1 MIYDVKKYNV
11 FSLFSIFLKLNYDSE
26 VYVQFRRYVEESNWL
41 KKGNNY
47 YVKSINIYFSHAS
60 GFHDYFD
67 KNVKTSRNKHYIDG
81 SLMIEWYKFLYL
93 KTNLPIDLK
102 TTIRYSF
109 LNGFLLDGNE

>member
-1 MIYDVKKYNV
+1 MYDVEKYSV

-26 VYVQFRRYVEESNWL
+26 VYVQFRQYVEESDWL
-41 KKGNNY
+41 KKGNNFY
-47 YVKSINIYFSHAS
+47 GKHVKTYFSHAS
-60 GFHDYFD
+60 DFHDYFD
-67 KNVKTSRNKHYIDG
+67 KNVKTSRYKHYIDG

-102 TTIRYSF
+102 TTIQRTF